1 MVSFQAGYSWF
12 NIIFTILVTIEGI
25 VYEECFNYV
34 CVVDNDGP
42 STQDCSMVV
51 AIFDKCI
58 KHFKGAQKHVT
69 RLYLKSDNAA
79 NLKNEILIRYLK
91 DLNYT
96 PNSQVEP
103 IKAIGYVPSVAMDG
117 KDDAD
122 KLAALCN
129 AKIDQ
134 EVNSGFSIDSP
145 RHQAEAIWM
154 NGGLANTIVLFGK
167 IVGKQPPLEN
177 KQIPTISKIGEFD
190 FQPDGTVNI
199 RRVASI
205 GPGKD
210 ITLDEPFNLVPEYRC
225 DVMNKN
231 QLSEDGVPFKT
242 TRNPLDKTKK
252 KNLVTNQPS
261 GDTVKK
267 KLNVMEHIRY
277 DHLQKYGIDGIHQF
291 QPDVD
296 IGAASLLQNLDFPAF
311 SENLLQLQT
320 GTKWTHE
327 HWTLKNLEVGHAL
340 PVWGSGTNKATE
352 KVKNYLRKLFMEGE
366 PGGEGKVQA
375 PDAYQRMQ
383 EELDP
388 VTGAPLFNAD
398 EFQTLDQIKGFNSST
413 KRTRKISIPSTA
425 KRQAASASTTTEDI
439 AGLDFVDSSNEA
451 EQQALEQEMRD
462 MSATEGAVA
471 MRQEALQIQAALD
484 NSDDDPSDPIMVGKV
499 NLCAMAELI
508 NVCVGKPLEKLSLDE
523 KQAITS
529 KVVANEA
536 RWSMV
541 AKNTRQLT
549 KAIMVFVRRECPY
562 QSCGH
567 LHR

>member
-1 MVSFQAGYSWF
+1 M
-12 NIIFTILVTIEGI
+12 TIEGI

-42 STQDCSMVV
+42 SIQDGSTVV

-58 KHFKGAQKHVT
+58 KHFKKAQKHVT

-79 NLKNEILIRYLK
+79 NLKNKILIRYLK
-91 DLNYT
+91 DLNYM

-145 RHQAEAIWM
+145 WHQAEAICM
-154 NGGLANTIVLFGK
+154 SGGLANTIVLFGK
-167 IVGKQPPLEN
+167 IIGKQPPLEN

-190 FQPDGTVNI
+190 FRPDGAINI

-231 QLSEDGVPFKT
+231 QLSEDGVPFKMT
-242 TRNPLDKTKK
+242 HNPLDKTKK
-252 KNLVTNQPS
+252 KKLVTNQPS

-267 KLNVMEHIRY
+267 KLNVMEHFRY

-320 GTKWTHE
+320 GTKWTPE

-340 PVWGSGTNKATE
+340 PVWGAGTNKATE

-375 PDAYQRMQ
+375 PEAYQRMQ

-425 KRQAASASTTTEDI
+425 KRQAASASTTTEGI

-451 EQQALEQEMRD
+451 EQQALEQELRD
-462 MSATEGAVA
+462 TSATEGAVA

-484 NSDDDPSDPIMVGKV
+484 NSDDDASDPITVGEV

-549 KAIMVFVRRECPY
+549 KAIVVFVRRECPY
-562 QSCGH
+562 QNCGH
-567 LHR
+567 IHD

>member
-1 MVSFQAGYSWF
+1 
-12 NIIFTILVTIEGI
+12 
-25 VYEECFNYV
+25 
-34 CVVDNDGP
+34 
-42 STQDCSMVV
+42 
-51 AIFDKCI
+51 
-58 KHFKGAQKHVT
+58 
-69 RLYLKSDNAA
+69 
-79 NLKNEILIRYLK
+79 
-91 DLNYT
+91 
-96 PNSQVEP
+96 
-103 IKAIGYVPSVAMDG
+103 
-117 KDDAD
+117 
-122 KLAALCN
+122 
-129 AKIDQ
+129 
-134 EVNSGFSIDSP
+134 
-145 RHQAEAIWM
+145 
-154 NGGLANTIVLFGK
+154 
-167 IVGKQPPLEN
+167 
-177 KQIPTISKIGEFD
+177 
-190 FQPDGTVNI
+190 
-199 RRVASI
+199 
-205 GPGKD
+205 
-210 ITLDEPFNLVPEYRC
+210 
-225 DVMNKN
+225 MNKN

-252 KNLVTNQPS
+252 KKLVTNQPS

-296 IGAASLLQNLDFPAF
+296 IGAASLLQNLDVPAF

-320 GTKWTHE
+320 GTKWTPE
-327 HWTLKNLEVGHAL
+327 HWTLKDLEVGHAL
-340 PVWGSGTNKATE
+340 PVWGAGTNKATE
-352 KVKNYLRKLFMEGE
+352 KVKDYLRKLFMEGE

-375 PDAYQRMQ
+375 PEAYQRMQ

-425 KRQAASASTTTEDI
+425 KRQAASASTATEGI

-451 EQQALEQEMRD
+451 EQQALEQELRD

-484 NSDDDPSDPIMVGKV
+484 NSDDDASDPIMVGEV
-499 NLCAMAELI
+499 DLCAMAELI
-508 NVCVGKPLEKLSLDE
+508 NVCVGNPLEKLSLDE

-567 LHR
+567 IHG

>member
-1 MVSFQAGYSWF
+1 MQAGYSWF
-12 NIIFTILVTIEGI
+12 NIIFTILVISGGI

-51 AIFDKCI
+51 AIFDACI
-58 KHFKGAQKHVT
+58 KHFKAAQKQVT

-134 EVNSGFSIDSP
+134 EVNSGFSIDSSW
-145 RHQAEAIWM
+145 HQAEAICM

-167 IVGKQPPLEN
+167 IIGKQPPLEN

-190 FQPDGTVNI
+190 FRPDGAVNI

-252 KNLVTNQPS
+252 KKLVTNQPS

-267 KLNVMEHIRY
+267 KLNVMEHVRY

-340 PVWGSGTNKATE
+340 PVWGAGTNKATE

-375 PDAYQRMQ
+375 PEAYQRMQ

-425 KRQAASASTTTEDI
+425 KRQAASASTATEGI
-439 AGLDFVDSSNEA
+439 AGLDFVDSSNEV
-451 EQQALEQEMRD
+451 EQQALEQELRD

-484 NSDDDPSDPIMVGKV
+484 NSDDDASDLILVGEV

-562 QSCGH
+562 QSCGRIH
-567 LHR
+567 G

>member
-58 KHFKGAQKHVT
+58 KHFKTAQKHVT

-91 DLNYT
+91 GLNYT

-145 RHQAEAIWM
+145 WHQAEAICM

-167 IVGKQPPLEN
+167 IIGKQPPLEN

-190 FQPDGTVNI
+190 FRPDGAVNI

-320 GTKWTHE
+320 GTKWTPE
-327 HWTLKNLEVGHAL
+327 HWTLKDLEVGHAL
-340 PVWGSGTNKATE
+340 PVWGAGTNKATE

-375 PDAYQRMQ
+375 PEAYQRMQ

-425 KRQAASASTTTEDI
+425 KRQAASASTTTEGI

-484 NSDDDPSDPIMVGKV
+484 NSDDDPSDPIMVGEV